1 MSKPMGPNGELVP
14 PGEGG
19 PQGLDP
25 SELSSI
31 RPRLLSLVRRVC
43 PRWLAHQAEDIV
55 QSAIVQVLERS
66 GRERG
71 GFEVSS
77 SYLMRAAHNAAV
89 DEIRRRFRRPEVAAG
104 DEESGMEHEA
114 SAAGPERQAQSR
126 QIDAA
131 IRSCLALLARP
142 RRAAVMLFLLGYSLA
157 ETERMSGW
165 SRKRSEHLTYR
176 GLADMRRCLTSKGME
191 P

>member
-1 MSKPMGPNGELVP
+1 MSKFMGSDGEVGP
-14 PGEGG
+14 SGEDG
-19 PQGLDP
+19 PRILDP
-25 SELSSI
+25 SEFSSI
-31 RPRLLSLVRRVC
+31 RPQLLALVRRVC
-43 PRWLAHQAEDIV
+43 PRWLASHAEDIV

-66 GRERG
+66 RREGG

-114 SAAGPERQAQSR
+114 PAPGPDREAEAR

-131 IRSCLALLARP
+131 IRACLAVLARP
-142 RRAAVMLFLLGYSLA
+142 RRAAVMMFLLGYSLID
-157 ETERMSGW
+157 TERMSGW

-176 GLADMRRCLTSKGME
+176 GLADMRRCLASKGIE